1 MLLLADSGSTKT
13 EWKLVDDMGRIQVS
27 LVSEGLNPYFFTEQ
41 EIVGV
46 LETKILPRVPGVSQV
61 FFYGAGCGLAPKA
74 EQVKRAIDRVI
85 PTAQGAGVAGD
96 ILAAARSLL
105 QHHSGIACI
114 LGTGANSCVYSGE
127 EIIEGVPSLG
137 YMFSDWGSG
146 TVMSRDFLALLLQE
160 RLPSAIQ
167 RDFSVTYQLSRV
179 QILDSVYN
187 KPSANKFMASFTPF
201 ILKYAE
207 EPAIRQI
214 ILENFRNFYNYY
226 VLRYKETRK
235 LRNVSV
241 VGSVAHHFRKYLIE
255 AGETLD
261 IHVDTIL
268 QHPMEGLIHF
278 HCLRAKEN
286 APV

>member
-13 EWKLVDDMGRIQVS
+13 EWKLVDDAGRIQAS

-41 EIVGV
+41 EIARV
-46 LETKILPRVPGVSQV
+46 LEDKILPRVADVRQV

-85 PTAQGAGVAGD
+85 PTAYGASVAGD

-105 QHHSGIACI
+105 QHHPGIACI

-127 EIIEGVPSLG
+127 EITEGVPSLG
-137 YMFSDWGSG
+137 YLFSDWGSG

-160 RLPSAIQ
+160 RLPSLIQ

-179 QILDSVYN
+179 QILEAVYN

-201 ILKYAE
+201 ILKYDE
-207 EPAIRQI
+207 EPEVRRV
-214 ILENFRNFYNYY
+214 ILDNFRNFFSYY
-226 VLRYKETRK
+226 VLRYEQARK
-235 LRNVSV
+235 THTVSV
-241 VGSVAHHFRKYLIE
+241 VGSIAYHFRKYLLE
-255 AGETLD
+255 AGQNCGIQID
-261 IHVDTIL
+261 KIL

-278 HCLRAKEN
+278 HGLHAKEK
-286 APV
+286 ASV